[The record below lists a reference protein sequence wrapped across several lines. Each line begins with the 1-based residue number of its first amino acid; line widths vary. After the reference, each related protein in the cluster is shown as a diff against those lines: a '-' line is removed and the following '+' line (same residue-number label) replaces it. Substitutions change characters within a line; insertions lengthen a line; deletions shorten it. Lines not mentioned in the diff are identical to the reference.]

1 MNYSRKALTLICT
14 TLVACH
20 TWQPMPSGLEQNS
33 IPKGASVR
41 LQKRDGAQL
50 ELSDVRLNADSLIGR
65 ATDQRIAIAISE
77 ISKLELAKFSGDRTA
92 VAVVLGVLAVPAA
105 FVLLLLISGASLAPQ
120 M

>member
-1 MNYSRKALTLICT
+1 MNYPRKSVALICT
-14 TLVACH
+14 TLMACH
-20 TWQPMPSGLEQNS
+20 TWQLTPSGLEQNS
-33 IPKGASVR
+33 IPEGASVR

-50 ELSDVRLNADSLIGR
+50 ALSGVRLKPDSLIGR

-77 ISKLELAKFSGDRTA
+77 ISKLEVAKFSGDRTA